1 MGDRLGL
8 RVGRVA
14 DVGDAHRRSVD
25 ASDGDGGAV
34 RTPPIAAKPPHL
46 FGRYEIGAAPR
57 DGSWL
62 VVAAGHYPRR
72 AVEGGD
78 AEDRS
83 RCVGDAAP
91 GRVGAGVEDRA
102 LDEQL
107 PRLTGVQVGGVLAY
121 LAGKVLGQY
130 EVFSRAPG
138 ELLLVAPNIVATERS
153 LGADPRDFRLW
164 VCLHEVTHR
173 TQFTAVPWLRDHF
186 LQEVFSFVDAADP
199 DDVRERLSAAAA
211 EVARAVRERDTE
223 LSIIDLVQTPEQ
235 KAVLDRLTALMTLLE
250 GHAEY
255 VMNGVGPMVVPSVES
270 ITAKFQAR
278 RKGTGP
284 IDRALR
290 RLLGIDVKMRQ
301 YAEVSRFVADVVG
314 RAGMDGFN
322 RVWDSPHALPTTAEI
337 GDPQAWIARLHGTAP
352 TENG

>member
-1 MGDRLGL
+1 MTQLVDWDLAVSTATRLAGGGPS
-8 RVGRVA
+8 VSYAEAA
-14 DVGDAHRRSVD
+14 DVVAELRRATAESEVHLQDFTHLHAKVD
-25 ASDGDGGAV
+25 HPPVRVVDRGAWAEINV
-34 RTPPIAAKPPHL
+34 AGFQTVLAPVVAKLQKNRTATPGPLLSA
-46 FGRYEIGAAPR
+46 IGA
-57 DGSWL
+57 
-62 VVAAGHYPRR
+62 R
-72 AVEGGD
+72 A
-78 AEDRS
+78 
-83 RCVGDAAP
+83 
-91 GRVGAGVEDRA
+91 
-102 LDEQL
+102 
-107 PRLTGVQVGGVLAY
+107 TGVQVGGVLAY

-301 YAEVSRFVADVVG
+301 YAEGSRFVADVVG